1 MRICLVAHGFPP
13 EERTGVENYTAALA
27 AELVRAG
34 HWVEVFAPTRTARFG
49 DLAMRREVF
58 SEGYGLT
65 RITLLHAPGSP
76 AEALDPPGVAER
88 FSEWLDR
95 ERPDVIHFQHVI
107 KLGLGLIEAAHARH
121 IPVVYTAHDFY
132 PICHRYTL
140 LRPDLSIC
148 PNPMGQDVCARCD
161 LAAAVLNAEPG
172 LGDYQ
177 MGVAPADLPA
187 PTAARLAG
195 VLDGDVVA
203 AGAFHPDEWERARH
217 DRATLDARRREVFAK
232 VNLCVV
238 PSALMGEH
246 MATSGMSRVEYI
258 PYGIPSSDLTPLR
271 NTAPVGR
278 GDVLRIGFIGG
289 LSKHKGIDVLLEAFG
304 LLMRA
309 HPAAASLAVYGYSSD
324 KVYVANLER
333 RAREV
338 GATWKGAYT
347 RADLP
352 QVLAELDVIVVPS
365 TWYEN
370 APIAIREAFAAG
382 RPVVASRLGAL
393 GESVRD
399 GVDGLLFE
407 PGSPRDLQRVL
418 ATLLELSVLRK
429 LAAKIGPVVSMKDN
443 AERLIARYGALID
456 ANEARI
462 AITENVD
469 LLPASMGSF
478 VQAVSNLERAPMRE
492 LFEHVSTA
500 LGQLGR
506 QIGVPAH
513 MLTSERL
520 IARAFAD
527 GDEAQSNLRDTRHEL
542 EWLRRALVSVQ
553 DGARSQAEYA
563 DWARTTLEDRN
574 AAIKSLQAQLGEAQT
589 ALETQAKKIAWLEAN
604 AQASKTA
611 QAALEEK
618 STWLESNAEA
628 SAAAQ
633 TALTEKAEWLESNLA
648 GESAARAAIEAERDA
663 LLTAKASLEA
673 ENAWLLGLRGELE
686 TERDWLRGEVAAR
699 EAERVEQLQV
709 AQAAQRSE
717 LVAQAEELRIAAQR
731 LAAKRESEVQAV
743 LTDLEARLAAEH
755 AVWSDL
761 ITPLVRDLLH
771 VADVKDIDVTGGVSG
786 RADVARDPVA
796 LAHRALERLIEDW
809 RWRLAEMQAAEREA
823 RALAARWM
831 LGRAFLKSALGERV
845 QGWPDNESAP
855 DSDTKGDA

>member
-27 AELVRAG
+27 AEFVRAG
-34 HWVEVFAPTRTARFG
+34 HWVEVFAPTHSTRFG

-58 SEGYGLT
+58 PEGYGLT
-65 RITLLHAPGSP
+65 RITLLQWPKNP
-76 AEALDPPGVAER
+76 TEALDPPGISAR
-88 FSEWLDR
+88 FAEWLDR
-95 ERPDVIHFQHVI
+95 ERPDVVHFQHVI
-107 KLGLGLIEAAHARH
+107 KLGLGLIEAAHERR
-121 IPVVYTAHDFY
+121 IPIIYTAHDFY

-148 PNPMGQDVCARCD
+148 PNPEGQDVCARCD
-161 LAAAVLNAEPG
+161 LATAVLNAEPK

-177 MGVAPADLPA
+177 MGVAPADLPK

-195 VLDGDVVA
+195 VLAGDVVA
-203 AGAFHPDEWERARH
+203 DGGFHADEWARARR

-238 PSALMGEH
+238 PSAFMGER
-246 MATSGMSRVEYI
+246 MASSGMSRVEYI

-271 NTAPVGR
+271 KSAPVGR

-289 LSKHKGIDVLLEAFG
+289 LSKHKGIDVLLEAFN

-324 KVYVANLER
+324 KVYVASLER
-333 RAREV
+333 LAREV
-338 GATWKGAYT
+338 GATWKGAYH

-352 QVLAELDVIVVPS
+352 QVLAELDVVVVPS

-407 PGSPRDLQRVL
+407 PGSPKDLQRVL
-418 ATLLELSVLRK
+418 ATLLDASVLRK
-429 LAAKIGPVVSMKDN
+429 LAAKIEPVVSMVDN
-443 AERLIARYGALID
+443 AERLVARYGALID

-469 LLPASMGSF
+469 LLPASMASF
-478 VQAVSNLERAPMRE
+478 VQAVSKLERAPMRE

-527 GDEAQSNLRDTRHEL
+527 GDEAQSNLRDMRHEL

-563 DWARTTLEDRN
+563 DWARATLDDRN
-574 AAIKSLQAQLGEAQT
+574 AAILSLEAQLSEAQK
-589 ALETQAKKIAWLEAN
+589 AL
-604 AQASKTA
+604 ASQEQKVA
-611 QAALEEK
+611 
-618 STWLESNAEA
+618 WLESNAEA

-633 TALTEKAEWLESNLA
+633 AALQDKADWLQTNAEASAAAQAALQDKADWLQTNVEASATTEAALKEKAEWLEGNLA
-648 GESAARAAIEAERDA
+648 GESAARAALEAERDA
-663 LLTAKASLEA
+663 LLTAKAGLVA
-673 ENAWLLGLRGELE
+673 ENAWLQGLRGELE
-686 TERDWLRGEVAAR
+686 AERDWLRGEVAAR
-699 EAERVEQLQV
+699 EAERDEQ
-709 AQAAQRSE
+709 
-717 LVAQAEELRIAAQR
+717 IAAAEQTR
-731 LAAKRESEVQAV
+731 A
-743 LTDLEARLAAEH
+743 TLEAE
-755 AVWSDL
+755 
-761 ITPLVRDLLH
+761 
-771 VADVKDIDVTGGVSG
+771 
-786 RADVARDPVA
+786 
-796 LAHRALERLIEDW
+796 
-809 RWRLAEMQAAEREA
+809 
-823 RALAARWM
+823 
-831 LGRAFLKSALGERV
+831 
-845 QGWPDNESAP
+845 P
-855 DSDTKGDA
+855 DSGGAA